1 MARAGN
7 VPEREMY
14 RTFNMGVGMV
24 IVASKQEAERVK
36 AHLDSRGESHYDIGR
51 VVAGSKDV
59 RII

>member
-1 MARAGN
+1 
-7 VPEREMY
+7 MY

-24 IVASKQEAERVK
+24 IVASKQEAGRVK